1 MFRRALL
8 LALVLASLGRAQ
20 VDTPYRTPSAPLAAL
35 VNAPLTPFVVLSPDR
50 SRLLLLERAESPAIA
65 ELAQPEL
72 RLAGLRIDPA
82 INSASRAAAYTGLVL
97 KSVADGV
104 EQRIAGLPADARIP
118 HYQWSRTGKF
128 LAFSVARPKGLELW
142 VADVSTGRAR
152 ALTPPVLNGVFGE
165 PFAWLDDETMVVRRV
180 AAQRTAP
187 PPESPVPAGPIVQE
201 NLGRRAAAR
210 TYQDLLASPRDEAL
224 FEYYGATELVLIS
237 AASAKVK
244 SLGVTGLITVA
255 APSPDGKHLL
265 VETLHRPFSYLVP
278 SSRFPT
284 AIDVVALDG
293 KREHRLADLP
303 LNEGG
308 AIGTVRQGPRGVTW
322 RGDVA
327 ATLSWVQ
334 ALDRGETTD
343 DKKSARD
350 AWFTLAA
357 PFTGKPVE
365 QQKFEFRAGTVT
377 WGDDT
382 LALVTE
388 TWTRTRMTRTW
399 RVEPG
404 KPGGPRELLS
414 ERSTQERFKN
424 PGEPVRG
431 RNQFGRLVIQRSAD
445 GGKIYFAGAGATPEG
460 ERPFLDEFDLATK
473 QTRRLWRSAPPVF
486 EEFIAFADAS
496 LLRAL
501 MRRESAQEPD
511 NYFVRD
517 LTRADGALRPLTRF
531 ANPFPQFAGVKSEVL
546 RYKRADGVALSG
558 TLYLPPGWTPERGPL
573 PTLLWAYPR
582 EYLSAE
588 MAEQVTPTAEKFTRI
603 SVSGPLP
610 FLLAGYAVLNDPTM
624 PIIAKAGGK
633 PNDTYI
639 DQLVSSAQAAVDELV
654 RRGVTDRKRVA
665 VGGHS
670 YGAFMTA
677 NLLAHSR
684 IFRAGI
690 ARSGAYNRTLT
701 PFGFQSEERTLWQ
714 APQIYAAMSPFN
726 FADKVKDPILLI
738 HGEADNNA
746 GTFPIQSERF
756 YNALKGHGAT
766 TRFVLLPHEAHGYR
780 AKESLLHMLWE
791 METWLDL
798 YVKDSK

>member
-1 MFRRALL
+1 MIRHLFF
-8 LALVLASLGRAQ
+8 LALAVGPLLRAQ

-50 SRLLLLERAESPAIA
+50 TRLLLLERAEAPGIA

-72 RLAGLRIDPA
+72 RIAGLRLDPA
-82 INSASRAAAYTGLVL
+82 TNTASRAASYIGLVL
-97 KSVADGV
+97 KSAADGT
-104 EQRIAGLPADARIP
+104 EQRITGLPAEARIP

-128 LAFSVARPKGLELW
+128 LAFSLVRATGLELW
-142 VADVSTGRAR
+142 VAEVATAKAR

-165 PFAWLDDETMVVRRV
+165 PFAWLDDETLVVRRLP
-180 AAQRTAP
+180 AQRTP
-187 PPESPVPAGPIVQE
+187 PPPGSPVPAGPIVQE

-224 FEYYGATELVLIS
+224 FEYYGATELVLVA
-237 AASAKVK
+237 AASAKVTP
-244 SLGVTGLITVA
+244 LGVSGLVTVA
-255 APSPDGKHLL
+255 APSPDGRHIL

-284 AIDVVALDG
+284 AIDVIALDG

-308 AIGTVRQGPRGVTW
+308 AIGAVRLGPRSVAW
-322 RGDVA
+322 RGDTP

-343 DKKSARD
+343 DKKAARD

-357 PFTGKPVE
+357 PFTSAPVE
-365 QQKFEFRAGTVT
+365 QQKFEFRAGAIT
-377 WGDDT
+377 WGDDA
-382 LALVTE
+382 LALITE
-388 TWTRTRMTRTW
+388 TWTRTRITRTW

-414 ERSTQERFKN
+414 ERSTQDRFKH

-431 RNQFGRLVIQRSAD
+431 RNAFGRLVIQRSAD
-445 GGKIYFAGAGATPEG
+445 GGKIFFAGTGATAEG
-460 ERPFLDEFDLATK
+460 DRPFLDEFVLATE
-473 QTRRLWRSAPPVF
+473 QTRRLWRSAPPIY
-486 EEFIAFADAS
+486 EEFIAFADVS
-496 LLRAL
+496 LTRTL

-517 LTRADGALRPLTRF
+517 LTRPDGALRALTQF
-531 ANPFPQFAGVKSEVL
+531 ANPFPQLAGVKSEVL

-588 MAEQVTPTAEKFTRI
+588 MAEQVTPTPEKFTRI
-603 SVSGPLP
+603 AITGPLP
-610 FLLAGYAVLNDPTM
+610 FLLAGYAVFNDPTM

-654 RRGVTDRKRVA
+654 RRGVTDSKRVA

-701 PFGFQSEERTLWQ
+701 PFGFQSEERTFWQ
-714 APQIYAAMSPFN
+714 APAVYGAMSPFN
-726 FADKVKDPILLI
+726 FADKVKDPLLLI
-738 HGEADNNA
+738 HGAADNNA
-746 GTFPIQSERF
+746 GTFPVQSERF

-766 TRFVLLPHEAHGYR
+766 TRFALLPHESHGYR

-798 YVKDSK
+798 YVKDSR